1 MDKVKGLFGYVVLGV
16 CLLLAYQGYQN
27 TSNPEDTEALSKS
40 VACDVDS
47 RCLLEDERPREIRSD
62 MFGRYYAWQTS
73 VGKVDVTC
81 RRELWFFG
89 EWACTAQKYE
99 PPTL

>member
-27 TSNPEDTEALSKS
+27 TSNPEATEPLAEQ

-47 RCLLEDERPREIRSD
+47 RCVLKSERPSEIRSD
-62 MFGRYYAWQTS
+62 LLGRYYTWRTS
-73 VGKVDVTC
+73 VGTVEITC

-89 EWACTAQKYE
+89 AWSCTSAMPE
-99 PPTL
+99 PASL